1 MKTTANQRNYSY
13 YSSFTCLTLLCGAL
27 LAACSSSNPQT
38 GQQPAAGQDASAKA
52 ADPLKIT
59 MMTAL
64 NKPEPPK
71 ADSPLIKKVE
81 ELTNTKLTINWV
93 PASTYADKLTASI
106 ASSDLPN
113 LLVVLSAN
121 LRNPV
126 ISNAVN
132 SGVFW
137 DLTPYLND
145 YPNLKTMNPI
155 VANNIKFNGKIYGI
169 SRDRDLSRN
178 AIIIRK
184 DWLDALGLKEPK
196 TLDELYNT
204 AKAFTENDPDKNGK
218 KDTYGFTDWK
228 SITTFGNVLVWL
240 GGPNGWADDNGKLS
254 ADYVAPEYLEA
265 MKYMRRLYQE
275 QLINKDFLLVD
286 KVQMQDNFAKGK
298 AGLYIGAADDIEKM
312 QENLVQLNP
321 GAKVAFVN
329 RINGPKGERSVG
341 GSGHEGI
348 VMIPKTSVKTEADL
362 KNMLKFL
369 DWTAGKEGV
378 NILKWGVEGTQYKLD
393 NGKAQ
398 VLDSKKYIDE
408 WESYGASLMTLRT
421 NAIPI
426 MTTDPI
432 TERTEFMRA
441 DSSAIAVSNPSQALD
456 SKTNAEVGGSI
467 KQKIEDVRNQFIL
480 GAADENA
487 WKAAVDSWRKSGGD
501 KITEEYNAQYSAS
514 KK

>member
-1 MKTTANQRNYSY
+1 MKTLTNPRSL
-13 YSSFTCLTLLCGAL
+13 STLTCFTLLTGTL
-27 LAACSSSNPQT
+27 LAACSSSATQP
-38 GQQPAAGQDASAKA
+38 GAQPAAGADAGSKA
-52 ADPLKIT
+52 AEPLKIT

-71 ADSPLIKKVE
+71 ADNPMIKKVE

-113 LLVVLSAN
+113 LLVVLSAS

-126 ISNAVN
+126 ISNAVS

-155 VANNIKFNGKIYGI
+155 VANNIKFNGNIYGI

-184 DWLDALGLKEPK
+184 DWLDTLGLKEPK
-196 TLDELYNT
+196 TLDELYNV
-204 AKAFTENDPDKNGK
+204 AKAFTESDPDKNGK

-228 SITTFGNVLVWL
+228 SITTFSNVLVWM
-240 GGPNGWADDNGKLS
+240 GGPNGWSEENGKLS

-275 QLINKDFLLVD
+275 QLVNKDFLLVD

-312 QENLVQLNP
+312 QDNLIQLSPN
-321 GAKVAFVN
+321 AKVSFTN
-329 RINGPKGERSVG
+329 RINGPKGVRSVG

-348 VMIPKTSVKTEADL
+348 VMVPKTSVKTEADL

-378 NILKWGVEGTQYKLD
+378 NILKWGVEGVQYKLE

-398 VLDSKKYIDE
+398 VIDSNKYIDE

-421 NAIPI
+421 YGIPI
-426 MTTDPI
+426 MTTDPT

-441 DSSAIAVSNPSQALD
+441 DSSAIAVSNPSQALE

-480 GAADENA
+480 GAADETA
-487 WKAAVDSWRKSGGD
+487 WKAAVESWRKDGGD
-501 KITEEYNAQYSAS
+501 KITEEYNAQYSAA